1 MATELTLTTERI
13 DDFVLL
19 IHIMLRLNL
28 PEILDRYI
36 PRHWFQEGL
45 SWGWVATIWLA
56 HIISQGDHRKLTVR
70 DWVHQAH
77 DTLERVAG
85 QNIRDTDFTDDRLT
99 IVLRELSKPPY
110 WHAIERDLGQHT
122 IRVYDLEQKR
132 VRVDATTVSGYH
144 TGGEDSLFQFGKSK
158 DNPGLLQVKVM
169 QAVLDP
175 LGLPAAT
182 DVVSGEQAD
191 DGLYIPI
198 IERLL
203 TVLTQAGLLF
213 VGDCKLSALATRA
226 YIRSRGHHY
235 LAPLALTGDTATE
248 MRAWVQDAL
257 NGKQTLTPIPMV
269 DDQGHALPL
278 VQGYEATRPCM
289 AQVDSHALEW
299 TERVF
304 VIYSESYAKAQAR
317 GLDQRLATATTKLNA
332 LTPPRGRG
340 KRQIKDEAQLTQA
353 AQAILQAHR
362 VDGLLSYTFERQEER
377 LVQFVGRGRGAANR
391 PQRIIERVRYQI
403 TSVVR
408 HEADITALKDTFGWR
423 AYATDV
429 PAEQLSLEEAVLTY
443 RDEWLIERGFH
454 RLKGAP
460 LSLNPLFVKRDDQ
473 VVGLIHLL
481 TIAVRLL
488 TLVEFV
494 VRRALKRAQ
503 AELVGL
509 HQENPKKTT
518 ATPTTERLLQAF
530 SNITLTILQLPDRI
544 VRHVTP
550 LTPLQ
555 VRILELLDLSPNIY
569 RSLAE
574 NSL

>member
-203 TVLTQAGLLF
+203 TILTQTGLLF

-226 YIRSRGHHY
+226 HIRWRGHHY
-235 LAPLALTGDTATE
+235 LAPLALTGDTAAE

-257 NGKQTLTPIPMV
+257 NGKQTLTPIPMF
-269 DDQGHALPL
+269 DDQGQALPL
-278 VQGYEATRPCM
+278 VQGYETTRQCM
-289 AQVDSHALEW
+289 AQVNGNTLEW

-304 VIYSESYAKAQAR
+304 VVYSESYAKAQAR
-317 GLDQRLATATTKLNA
+317 GLAQRLATATTKLNA

-340 KRQIKDEAQLTQA
+340 KRQIKDEAQLMQA
-353 AQAILQAHR
+353 AQVILQAHR
-362 VDGLLSYTFERQEER
+362 VEGLLSYTFERQEER
-377 LVQFVGRGRGAANR
+377 HIQFVGRGRGAANR
-391 PQRIIERVRYQI
+391 PQHIVEQVRYQI
-403 TSVVR
+403 TSVIR
-408 HEADITALKDTFGWR
+408 HEADITALKETFGWR

-429 PAEQLSLEEAVLTY
+429 PTEQLTLEEAVLTY

-481 TIAVRLL
+481 TIAIRLL
-488 TLVEFV
+488 TLIEFV
-494 VRRALKRAQ
+494 VRRTLKREQ
-503 AELVGL
+503 AELAGL
-509 HQENPKKTT
+509 HKENPKKST
-518 ATPTTERLLQAF
+518 ATPTTERLLQAL
-530 SNITLTILQLPDRI
+530 SNITLTIVQLPDRV

-555 VRILELLDLSPNIY
+555 VRILELLGLSPDIY

-574 NSL
+574 NSI

>member
-1 MATELTLTTERI
+1 M
-13 DDFVLL
+13 
-19 IHIMLRLNL
+19 
-28 PEILDRYI
+28 
-36 PRHWFQEGL
+36 
-45 SWGWVATIWLA
+45 IWLA

-70 DWVHQAH
+70 DWVRQAH
-77 DTLERVAG
+77 DTLERVTG

-122 IRVYDLEQKR
+122 IRVYDLEQRR

-144 TGGEDSLFQFGKSK
+144 AGGEDSLFQFGKSK

-203 TVLTQAGLLF
+203 TILTQAGLLF

-226 YIRSRGHHY
+226 YIRWRGHHY
-235 LAPLALTGDTATE
+235 LAPLALTGDTAAE

-257 NGKQTLTPIPMV
+257 NGKQTLTPIPMF
-269 DDQGHALPL
+269 DDQGQALPK
-278 VQGYEATRPCM
+278 VAGYETTRQCM
-289 AQVDSHALEW
+289 AQVDGNTLEW
-299 TERVF
+299 AERVF
-304 VIYSESYAKAQAR
+304 VVYSESYAKAQAR
-317 GLDQRLATATTKLNA
+317 GLEQRLATATTKLNA

-340 KRQIKDEAQLTQA
+340 KRQIKDEAQLMQA
-353 AQAILQAHR
+353 AQVILQAHR
-362 VDGLLSYTFERQEER
+362 VEGLLSYTFERQEER
-377 LVQFVGRGRGAANR
+377 HIQFVGRGRGAANR
-391 PQRIIERVRYQI
+391 PQRIIEQVRYQI
-403 TSVVR
+403 TSVIR
-408 HEADITALKDTFGWR
+408 HEADLTALKDTFGWR

-429 PAEQLSLEEAVLTY
+429 PAEQLTLEEAVLTY

-481 TIAVRLL
+481 TIAIRLL
-488 TLVEFV
+488 TLIEFV
-494 VRRALKRAQ
+494 VRRALKREQ

-509 HQENPKKTT
+509 HKENPKKSTT
-518 ATPTTERLLQAF
+518 TPTTERLLQAF
-530 SNITLTILQLPDRI
+530 SNITLTIVQLPDRV

-555 VRILELLDLSPNIY
+555 VRILELLGLSPDIY

-574 NSL
+574 NST